1 MPVKPNYI
9 RPLDIRHGVVDM
21 TFGAGGRATSQLIA
35 EVFAPAFSNPYLDEG
50 HDGAVLPA
58 IKGQPV
64 MSCDGHVVNP
74 LIFPGGDIGRL
85 AVSGTVND
93 VAVCGA
99 KPLYLTASFIMEEG
113 LPLATLKTIVDSM
126 ASTAKE
132 AGVQIVTGDTKVV
145 EKGHGD
151 GLYIATTGFGALAIG
166 NGQRAGHIRG
176 QPNAINEMK

>member
-145 EKGHGD
+145 
-151 GLYIATTGFGALAIG
+151 
-166 NGQRAGHIRG
+166 
-176 QPNAINEMK
+176 

>member
-1 MPVKPNYI
+1 MSVKPNYI

-35 EVFAPAFSNPYLDEG
+35 EVFAPAFTNPYLDEG

-85 AVSGTVND
+85 A
-93 VAVCGA
+93 A
-99 KPLYLTASFIMEEG
+99 P
-113 LPLATLKTIVDSM
+113 
-126 ASTAKE
+126 
-132 AGVQIVTGDTKVV
+132 
-145 EKGHGD
+145 
-151 GLYIATTGFGALAIG
+151 G
-166 NGQRAGHIRG
+166 NPQNHR
-176 QPNAINEMK
+176 

>member
-35 EVFAPAFSNPYLDEG
+35 EVFAPAFTNPYLDEG

-93 VAVCGA
+93 GCGLRRKA
-99 KPLYLTASFIMEEG
+99 PV
-113 LPLATLKTIVDSM
+113 P
-126 ASTAKE
+126 
-132 AGVQIVTGDTKVV
+132 
-145 EKGHGD
+145 HGFLHY
-151 GLYIATTGFGALAIG
+151 GGGAAPG
-166 NGQRAGHIRG
+166 NPQNHR
-176 QPNAINEMK
+176 